1 MKIMDRRQ
9 NNRPLWALSL
19 LLSLAAV
26 IWVGCMWF
34 TVERD
39 YGEGIH
45 VVRGAAD
52 LKAVLAASDS
62 IEFQA
67 DGAPFLIPT
76 GLFIQS
82 MAFNSSSDVNLT
94 GYIWQKYP
102 SDFPVEF
109 KKGVIF
115 PEEVN
120 SSSTV
125 LREEYRAEG
134 EENGVAYELIGWY
147 FDVTVRQSFD
157 YSRYPLDHLSV
168 WLRLWPGD
176 FNNDD
181 RILLVPDFAAYSG
194 LERNRFGL
202 DQDLV
207 HGLWEIDETFF
218 SFNNI
223 PYDTNFGYFEFPEQ
237 VLYKE
242 LFFNLGVQRKFINAF
257 ISNLVPLLVVSLLLF
272 ASLMIVS
279 SDERRASRFGFST
292 SGVIG
297 SCSALFFV
305 VLLAHI
311 QVREQFAAS
320 GLVYIEY
327 FYLIMYGAILV
338 TALNAYIFSL
348 GQGHLGRWL
357 QYRDNL
363 IPKLAYWP
371 SVTWALALV
380 TYLKL

>member
-1 MKIMDRRQ
+1 MDKTHSR
-9 NNRPLWALSL
+9 RPLWALSL
-19 LLSLAAV
+19 LLSLFAL
-26 IWVGCMWF
+26 IWVVWMWSQ
-34 TVERD
+34 TERH
-39 YGEGIH
+39 YGEGTH
-45 VVRGAAD
+45 LVRDATD
-52 LKAVLAASDS
+52 LERVLAESDS
-62 IEFQA
+62 IEFQK
-67 DGAPFLIPT
+67 GESPYQVPT

-82 MAFNSSSDVNLT
+82 LAFNSSSDVNLT

-102 SDFPVEF
+102 SDFPQEF

-115 PEEVN
+115 SEEVN
-120 SSSTV
+120 SSGTV
-125 LREEYRAEG
+125 LREKYRAQG
-134 EENGVAYELIGWY
+134 LENGIDYELIGWY

-157 YSRYPLDHLSV
+157 YSQYPLDHLSI

-176 FNNDD
+176 FNNDE
-181 RILLVPDFAAYSG
+181 RILLVPDLAAYAELG
-194 LERNRFGL
+194 QHRFGL

-218 SFNNI
+218 SFNNV

-237 VLYKE
+237 VQYKE

-257 ISNLVPLLVVSLLLF
+257 VSNLVPLLVVSLLLF

-279 SDERRASRFGFST
+279 SDEKRASRFGFST
-292 SGVIG
+292 SGVVG

-311 QVREQFAAS
+311 QVRDQFAGS

-327 FYLIMYGAILV
+327 FYLIMYGAILL
-338 TALNAYIFSL
+338 TALNAYLFSL
-348 GQGHLGRWL
+348 GHGRLGRWL

-371 SVTWALALV
+371 SVTWALALA
-380 TYLKL
+380 TWMKL